1 MKEYTVE
8 FHKEDGMEN
17 ITVQKLSEEDFNRVT
32 SGGTRQL
39 FELDTNIG
47 FFIYFD
53 AVDESGKESYLVLQ
67 YEEENE
73 SPSACY
79 SFELKDFYQFIA
91 LHLNDLQI
99 DEDEEEEADEQE
111 FGPIHYLAH
120 LMHHIVEDGRSVEV

>member
-8 FHKEDGMEN
+8 FHKEDGIANMVV
-17 ITVQKLSEEDFNRVT
+17 TKLNEEDFNQAT

-39 FELDTNIG
+39 FELNTNIG

-53 AVDESGKESYLVLQ
+53 AVDEKGKESYLVLQ
-67 YEEENE
+67 YEEDQEA
-73 SPSACY
+73 PAACY

-91 LHLNDLQI
+91 LHLNDLQL
-99 DEDEEEEADEQE
+99 DEEELEEDD

-120 LMHHIVEDGRSVEV
+120 LMHHIVEDGKTVEV